1 MVKILRRRSS
11 VRGRI
16 HTIHAPPLHGW
27 RQLRHKD
34 KPIYPPAGS
43 DVEDCL
49 RARAASTYL
58 KINLLCVVSRNK
70 YK

>member
-11 VRGRI
+11 VRSWI

-34 KPIYPPAGS
+34 TPIYPPAGL

-49 RARAASTYL
+49 RARAASTYFE
-58 KINLLCVVSRNK
+58 NK
-70 YK
+70 LVCRVPE